1 MKIDR
6 ERVARIQSL
15 WTSFLDACDE
25 QEVDSWDKDELGEMD
40 AYYANE
46 ALSVAIHLIATDGVF
61 GDDEVEC
68 LNAIFD
74 YDYSVETLEETYE
87 NVDVYIDAMFDEE
100 LDDGILLLRGYNDDL
115 ADAYQDI
122 LCEICDAIIESDG
135 DITRKEREEAREL
148 KFRIG
153 KE

>member
-1 MKIDR
+1 MEID
-6 ERVARIQSL
+6 
-15 WTSFLDACDE
+15 D
-25 QEVDSWDKDELGEMD
+25 
-40 AYYANE
+40 
-46 ALSVAIHLIATDGVF
+46 
-61 GDDEVEC
+61 
-68 LNAIFD
+68 
-74 YDYSVETLEETYE
+74 
-87 NVDVYIDAMFDEE
+87 E

>member
-1 MKIDR
+1 MKINR
-6 ERVARIQSL
+6 ERVARIQNL

-25 QEVDSWDKDELGEMD
+25 QEIVSWDKDELGEMD

-46 ALSVAIHLIATDGVF
+46 ALSVAIHLIASDGVF

-74 YDYSVETLEETYE
+74 YDYSVESLEETYE

-115 ADAYQDI
+115 ADAYQDM

-135 DITRKEREEAREL
+135 DISKREREEAREL
-148 KFRIG
+148 KIKIG

>member
-1 MKIDR
+1 MKIDNT
-6 ERVARIQSL
+6 RVVRIQNL

-25 QEVDSWDKDELGEMD
+25 QELISWDTEELGEMD

-46 ALSVAIHLIATDGVF
+46 ALSVAIHLIASDGMF
-61 GDDEVEC
+61 GEDEVEC

-87 NVDVYIDAMFDEE
+87 NVDVYIDAMFDDE
-100 LDDGILLLRGYNDDL
+100 LDDGILLLRGTNDDL
-115 ADAYQDI
+115 ADTYQDL
-122 LCEICDAIIESDG
+122 LCEICDAVIESDG
-135 DITRKEREEAREL
+135 DISEAEREEAKEL
-148 KFRIG
+148 KIKIG

>member
-25 QEVDSWDKDELGEMD
+25 QEVESWDKDELGEMD

-87 NVDVYIDAMFDEE
+87 NVDVYIDAMFDDE
-100 LDDGILLLRGYNDDL
+100 LDDGILLLRGYNDNL

-148 KFRIG
+148 KIRIG

>member
-100 LDDGILLLRGYNDDL
+100 LDDGILLLRGCNDDL

-135 DITRKEREEAREL
+135 DITRKERDEAREL

>member
-1 MKIDR
+1 MKINR
-6 ERVARIQSL
+6 ERVARIQNL

-46 ALSVAIHLIATDGVF
+46 ALSVAIHLIASDGIF

-87 NVDVYIDAMFDEE
+87 NVDVYIDAMFDDE

-115 ADAYQDI
+115 ADAYQDL
-122 LCEICDAIIESDG
+122 LCEICEAIIESDG
-135 DITRKEREEAREL
+135 DISQKEREEAQEL
-148 KFRIG
+148 KIRIG

>member
-1 MKIDR
+1 MKIDKN
-6 ERVARIQSL
+6 RITRISDL

-25 QEVDSWDKDELGEMD
+25 QEVVSWDKDELGEMD

-46 ALSVAIHLIATDGVF
+46 ALSVAIHLIASDGVF
-61 GDDEVEC
+61 GADEVEC

-74 YDYSVETLEETYE
+74 YDYTLESLEETYE
-87 NVDVYIDAMFDEE
+87 NVDVYIDAMFDEDLE
-100 LDDGILLLRGYNDDL
+100 DGILLLRGYNDPL
-115 ADAYQDI
+115 ADAYQDM

-135 DITRKEREEAREL
+135 DISEAEREEAREL
-148 KFRIG
+148 KYKIG

>member
-6 ERVARIQSL
+6 ERVARIQNL

-25 QEVDSWDKDELGEMD
+25 QELDSWDKDELGEMD

-74 YDYSVETLEETYE
+74 YDYSVEALEETYE
-87 NVDVYIDAMFDEE
+87 NVDVYIDAMFDDE
-100 LDDGILLLRGYNDDL
+100 LDDGILLLRGYNDDM
-115 ADAYQDI
+115 ADAYQDL

-135 DITRKEREEAREL
+135 DVSRKEREEAQEL
-148 KFRIG
+148 KIRIG

>member
-6 ERVARIQSL
+6 DRLVRISDL
-15 WTSFLDACDE
+15 WASFLDACDE
-25 QEVDSWDKDELGEMD
+25 QEVISWDKDELGEMD

-46 ALSVAIHLIATDGVF
+46 ALSVAIHLIASDGVF
-61 GDDEVEC
+61 GEDEVAC

-74 YDYSVETLEETYE
+74 YDYTLESLEETYE
-87 NVDVYIDAMFDEE
+87 NVDVYIDAMFDED
-100 LDDGILLLRGYNDDL
+100 LDDGILLLRGYNDPL
-115 ADAYQDI
+115 ADSYQDV

-135 DITRKEREEAREL
+135 DIADAEKEEAREL
-148 KFRIG
+148 KLKIG

>member
-6 ERVARIQSL
+6 ERVARIQNL
-15 WTSFLDACDE
+15 WTAFLDSCDE
-25 QEVDSWDKDELGEMD
+25 QELDSWDKDELGEMD

-46 ALSVAIHLIATDGVF
+46 ALSVAIHLIAADGIF

-68 LNAIFD
+68 LNGIFD

-87 NVDVYIDAMFDEE
+87 NVDVYIDAMFDDE
-100 LDDGILLLRGYNDDL
+100 LDDGILLLRGYNDDM
-115 ADAYQDI
+115 ADAYQDL

-135 DITRKEREEAREL
+135 DVSRKEREEAQEL
-148 KFRIG
+148 KIRIG